1 MLGLLVS
8 YVLHA
13 TWYLSSSCCSET
25 QCTHV
30 QLSPFYH
37 LSTLDV
43 MHDRKDT
50 HTHTHVAHT
59 HTHVAHTF
67 TLHTHTTA
75 EADDY
80 SSTIAYTCWNSS
92 ELLLYR
98 LWAVL
103 VQAERSLHSLCRVWD
118 LPYPVLCLYPGTLP
132 VVRLNLQ
139 FFILSVGVI
148 L

>member
-1 MLGLLVS
+1 MLCVLIFFDDYSSVLITGYSLRSVS
-8 YVLHA
+8 
-13 TWYLSSSCCSET
+13 TNMN
-25 QCTHV
+25 TH
-30 QLSPFYH
+30 
-37 LSTLDV
+37 TL
-43 MHDRKDT
+43 T
-50 HTHTHVAHT
+50 LHTHTHVAHT